1 MAEIDLTLYEGC
13 IGCMSVIYSIKL
25 KPVYSQTVTTPTSII
40 LPDSCSLSWHQAETY
55 KELQDPNI
63 EVIFNTAMTGD
74 GKSLAAFIS
83 AMNHRTYSLAMY
95 PTNELVRDQEKQ
107 VQGYKSQFL
116 PKYDPQIYRLTAAI
130 LDDYINIGKLPSRLE
145 GLEDIAALNEIILTN
160 PDLFHY
166 IHNFYYLRGKID
178 NPDRLFRRIDERYK
192 LFIYDEFHIF
202 SSPQIASVVNT
213 MLLIRN
219 TANHPKKF
227 LFLSAT
233 PNHLLQGYLENA
245 GIKTKIIN
253 PIDVAAYKFDS
264 DSDDS
269 NWRQISQPID
279 LIFPQRL
286 EPNLRSSYE
295 WLEENIEQVILEFF
309 QNNPNSKGAIIL
321 NSIAAVKKLLPKL
334 KAVFEPQWQVRE
346 NTGLTGE
353 TQKRDSVAEADLLV
367 GTSTIDVGVDFRI
380 NFLIFEAA
388 DAGNFIQRFGRLGRH
403 AGFEKY
409 QAYALIPNFLLAR
422 LFADKSPPLEDK
434 ETYDRITFTNAI
446 RSAWIDRNEFE
457 RYPKRWG
464 GIQSAYIYSKLQGNY
479 HMKQKYPDVAK
490 KFGTDVQKA
499 LGISIKQMNG
509 QFYHCQ
515 NEGKTKII
523 DEARSFRGSSQLDC
537 AIYDLTNIEEPEVDR
552 FKTYNLPG
560 ILSNFIFEL
569 WDENS
574 FMEKAKKAGV
584 STKRFE
590 KALCYLK
597 LKDFRDVRE
606 DWHFHY
612 PGNIRELAKTSKV
625 QVLKDLEICQPHGY
639 GIQQISDAVSRRK
652 LVCFISDRDR
662 NYLRAVLRLPMHFQV
677 YPLTDQA
684 ENRGSWYSIAFG
696 QDALLLETL
705 TWHWKPKEDE
715 GWIC

>member
-1 MAEIDLTLYEGC
+1 
-13 IGCMSVIYSIKL
+13 MSSYRIYL
-25 KPVYSQTVTTPTSII
+25 QPVFSQTIPTPNGVKI
-40 LPDSCSLSWHQAETY
+40 PNGWSLSWHQGETY
-55 KELQDPNI
+55 KALQDPQV

-74 GKSLAAFIS
+74 GKSLAAFLPS
-83 AMNHRTYSLAMY
+83 MNQRMYTLGMY

-107 VQGYKSQFL
+107 VQAYKAQFQ
-116 PKYDPQIYRLTAAI
+116 PHYDPQIYRLTAAI
-130 LDDYINIGKLPSRLE
+130 LENYVDGVKLPAKLE
-145 GLEDIAALNEIILTN
+145 GLEDISSNHEILLTN

-202 SSPQIASVVNT
+202 SSPQIASVINT
-213 MLLIRN
+213 IFLIRN

-233 PNHLLQGYLENA
+233 PSELLQGYFEKA
-245 GIKTKIIN
+245 GIKVKIIN
-253 PIDVAAYKFDS
+253 PIDAGAYQFTVDS
-264 DSDDS
+264 YQQE
-269 NWRQISQPID
+269 WRQISQPIT
-279 LIFPQRL
+279 LNFPSGL
-286 EPNLRSSYE
+286 EPNLRSSRE
-295 WLEENIEQVILEFF
+295 WIEENLETVILKFF
-309 QNNPNSKGAIIL
+309 QDNPNSKGAIIL
-321 NSIAAVKKLLPKL
+321 NSIAAVKKLLPKF
-334 KAVFEPQWQVRE
+334 KAVFEPRWQVRE

-353 TQKRDSVAEADLLV
+353 TEKRDSIAEADLLI

-403 AGFEKY
+403 PGFSIY
-409 QAYALIPNFLLAR
+409 QAYALIPNFLVAR
-422 LFADKSPPLEDK
+422 LFVEESHPLE
-434 ETYDRITFTNAI
+434 ENQTYDRINFTDAI
-446 RSAWIDRNEFE
+446 RSVWINRNEFE
-457 RYPKRWG
+457 RYPQRWG
-464 GIQSAYIYSKLQGNY
+464 GMQSADIYSKLCR
-479 HMKQKYPDVAK
+479 MKEKYPDVAK
-490 KFGTDVQKA
+490 KFGTHIQKA
-499 LGISIKQMNG
+499 LGISIKQINA
-509 QFYHCQ
+509 QFYRCQ
-515 NEGKTKII
+515 NEGKNKII

-537 AIYDLTNIEEPEVDR
+537 AIYDLTNPDEPETDR
-552 FKTYNLPG
+552 FKTYHLPG
-560 ILSNFIFEL
+560 ILSNFIFEI
-569 WDENS
+569 WDKNS
-574 FMEKAKKAGV
+574 FMEKAKTAGV

-606 DWHFHY
+606 DWYFYY
-612 PGNIRELAKTSKV
+612 PGNIREFAQTSKV
-625 QVLKDLEICQPHGY
+625 QLLKNLEICQPHGY

-662 NYLRAVLRLPMHFQV
+662 NYLRAVLRLPMHFQI
-677 YPLTDQA
+677 YPLTNQP

-705 TWHWKPKEDE
+705 TWYWKPKEDE

>member
-1 MAEIDLTLYEGC
+1 
-13 IGCMSVIYSIKL
+13 MSNLSSYRIYL
-25 KPVYSQTVTTPTSII
+25 QPVFSQTIPTPNGVKI
-40 LPDSCSLSWHQAETY
+40 PNGWSLSWHQGETY
-55 KELQDPNI
+55 KALQDPQV

-74 GKSLAAFIS
+74 GKSLAAFLPS
-83 AMNHRTYSLAMY
+83 MNQRMYTLGMY

-107 VQGYKSQFL
+107 VQAYKAQFQ
-116 PKYDPQIYRLTAAI
+116 PQYDPQIYRLTAAI
-130 LDDYINIGKLPSRLE
+130 LENYVDGVKLPAKLE
-145 GLEDIAALNEIILTN
+145 GLEDISSNHEILLTN

-202 SSPQIASVVNT
+202 SSPQIASVINT
-213 MLLIRN
+213 IFLIRN

-233 PNHLLQGYLENA
+233 PSELLQGYFEKA
-245 GIKTKIIN
+245 GIKVKIIS
-253 PIDVAAYKFDS
+253 PIDAGAYQFAIDS
-264 DSDDS
+264 YQQG
-269 NWRQISQPID
+269 WRQISQPIT
-279 LIFPQRL
+279 LNFPSGL
-286 EPNLRSSYE
+286 EPNLRSSRE
-295 WLEENIEQVILEFF
+295 WIEENLETVILKFF
-309 QNNPNSKGAIIL
+309 QDNPNSKGAIIL

-334 KAVFEPQWQVRE
+334 KEVFEPRWQVRE

-353 TQKRDSVAEADLLV
+353 TEKRDSVAEADLLI

-403 AGFEKY
+403 PGFSIY
-409 QAYALIPNFLLAR
+409 QAYALIPNFLVAR
-422 LFADKSPPLEDK
+422 LFVEESHPLE
-434 ETYDRITFTNAI
+434 ENQTYDRINFTDAI
-446 RSAWIDRNEFE
+446 RSVWINRNEFE
-457 RYPKRWG
+457 RYPQRWG
-464 GIQSAYIYSKLQGNY
+464 GMQSADIYSKLCR
-479 HMKQKYPDVAK
+479 MKEKYPDVAK
-490 KFGTDVQKA
+490 KFGTHIQTA
-499 LGISIKQMNG
+499 LGISIKQINA
-509 QFYHCQ
+509 QFYRCQ

-537 AIYDLTNIEEPEVDR
+537 AIYDLTNPDEPETDR
-552 FKTYNLPG
+552 FKTYHLPG
-560 ILSNFIFEL
+560 ILSNFIFEI
-569 WDENS
+569 WDKNS
-574 FMEKAKKAGV
+574 FMEKAKTAGV

-606 DWHFHY
+606 DWYFYY
-612 PGNIRELAKTSKV
+612 PGNIREFAQTSKV
-625 QVLKDLEICQPHGY
+625 QLLKNLEICQPHGY
-639 GIQQISDAVSRRK
+639 GIQQISDAVSRHK
-652 LVCFISDRDR
+652 LVCFICDRDR
-662 NYLRAVLRLPMHFQV
+662 NYLRAVLRLPMHFQL
-677 YPLTDQA
+677 YPLTNQP

-705 TWHWKPKEDE
+705 TWYWKPKEDE

>member
-1 MAEIDLTLYEGC
+1 
-13 IGCMSVIYSIKL
+13 MSEFNIQL
-25 KPVYSQTVTTPTSII
+25 KSVYSQTVPTPDGVK
-40 LPDSCSLSWHQAETY
+40 LPDNWLLSWHQLETY
-55 KELQDPNI
+55 KALQDPNI

-74 GKSLAAFIS
+74 GKSLAAYLA
-83 AMNHRTYSLAMY
+83 AMNKRTYTLAMY
-95 PTNELVRDQEKQ
+95 PTNELVRDQQKQ
-107 VQGYKSQFL
+107 VEGYKAQFQ

-130 LDDYINIGKLPSRLE
+130 LEDYVNTGKLPSKLQ
-145 GLEDIAALNEIILTN
+145 GLEDISTNNEILLTN

-178 NPDRLFRRIDERYK
+178 NPDRLFRRINERYK

-202 SSPQIASVVNT
+202 SSPQIASVINT
-213 MLLIRN
+213 ILLIKN

-233 PNHLLQGYLENA
+233 PNELLQGFLENA
-245 GIKTKIIN
+245 GIKSKIIN
-253 PIDVAAYKFDS
+253 PVDVGAYKFDS
-264 DSDDS
+264 EAD
-269 NWRQISQPID
+269 NQGWRQISQPIN
-279 LIFPQRL
+279 LSFPQGL

-295 WLEENIEQVILEFF
+295 WLEEKIEEVILRFF
-309 QNNPNSKGAIIL
+309 QENPNSKGAIIL
-321 NSIAAVKKLLPKL
+321 NSIAAVKKLLPKF
-334 KAVFEPQWQVRE
+334 KAVFEPRWQVRE

-353 TQKRDSVAEADLLV
+353 TEKKDSVAEADLLL

-403 AGFEKY
+403 QGFEIY
-409 QAYALIPNFLLAR
+409 QAYALIPNFLVAR
-422 LFADKSPPLEDK
+422 LFEDKSPLLQNNA
-434 ETYDRITFTNAI
+434 TYDRITFTNAI
-446 RSAWIDRNEFE
+446 RNSWINRNEFE

-464 GIQSAYIYSKLQGNY
+464 GIQSAYIYSKLQGNH
-479 HMKQKYPDVAK
+479 HMKEKYPDVAK
-490 KFGTDVQKA
+490 KFGADIQKV

-509 QFYHCQ
+509 QFYRCQ

-537 AIYDLTNIEEPEVDR
+537 AIYDLTNPSEPEADR
-552 FKTYNLPG
+552 FKMYNLPG
-560 ILSNFIFEL
+560 ILGNFIFEL

-574 FMEKAKKAGV
+574 FMEKAKKAGIL
-584 STKRFE
+584 TKKFE

-606 DWHFHY
+606 NWHFYY
-612 PGNIRELAKTSKV
+612 PGNIHEFAKISKV
-625 QVLKDLEICQPHGY
+625 QVLKNLEICQPQGY
-639 GIQQISDAVSRRK
+639 GIQKISDAVSRNK

-677 YPLTDQA
+677 YPLTNQP

-705 TWHWKPKEDE
+705 TWHWKPKDDE